1 MPDKSKTDSCSA
13 NGNGKN
19 EPETYA
25 STGDYFLALEKWLHD
40 VYMWQSLTAAF
51 PYALMTNQFVPAG
64 AGNVHHFGTGQSGA
78 SVFPYVTFV
87 QNNDVL
93 RNRRPAST
101 AVRQTQD
108 RQHAAAEEGVEYR
121 IPPLWKRFVAEFL
134 DFLILLFWKFAVT
147 LVAVDVFDFIDV
159 DKYDLDVLRQ
169 HAKIDYYMALE
180 MTSEILLLEMIH
192 RIVVCLFEAFWLQRG
207 TDGHA
212 GGATPGKLV
221 MGIRVV
227 VCTKVTHTEG
237 RPVDVVTVYPGTDL
251 GFGWAFARAF
261 AKSMIL
267 ALLFPVCFVLFFFRH
282 NRTGYDIM
290 CRTIVVEDPQR
301 QQHQ

>member
-1 MPDKSKTDSCSA
+1 
-13 NGNGKN
+13 
-19 EPETYA
+19 
-25 STGDYFLALEKWLHD
+25 
-40 VYMWQSLTAAF
+40 VQ
-51 PYALMTNQFVPAG
+51 
-64 AGNVHHFGTGQSGA
+64 HFGAGQSGA
-78 SVFPYVTFV
+78 SIFPHVTFV

-93 RNRRPAST
+93 RNRRPAGT
-101 AVRQTQD
+101 TVRPTQD
-108 RQHAAAEEGVEYR
+108 RQRTAAEEGIEYK
-121 IPPLWKRFVAEFL
+121 IPPLWKRFIAEFL

-147 LVAVDVFDFIDV
+147 LVTVAVCDFIDV

-169 HAKIDYYMALE
+169 HAKIHYYMAME
-180 MTSEILLLEMIH
+180 MTSEILLLEMIN

-227 VCTKVTHTEG
+227 LCTKVTHIEG
-237 RPVDVVTVYPGTDL
+237 RPVDVVTAYSGTDL

-261 AKSMIL
+261 AKCMIL
-267 ALLFPVCFVLFFFRH
+267 ALFFPVCFVLFFFRH

-290 CRTIVVEDPQR
+290 CRKIVVEDPQR
-301 QQHQ
+301 HQHR

>member
-1 MPDKSKTDSCSA
+1 M
-13 NGNGKN
+13 
-19 EPETYA
+19 
-25 STGDYFLALEKWLHD
+25 
-40 VYMWQSLTAAF
+40 SL
-51 PYALMTNQFVPAG
+51 Q
-64 AGNVHHFGTGQSGA
+64 
-78 SVFPYVTFV
+78 
-87 QNNDVL
+87 
-93 RNRRPAST
+93 
-101 AVRQTQD
+101 
-108 RQHAAAEEGVEYR
+108 
-121 IPPLWKRFVAEFL
+121 
-134 DFLILLFWKFAVT
+134 
-147 LVAVDVFDFIDV
+147 
-159 DKYDLDVLRQ
+159 
-169 HAKIDYYMALE
+169 
-180 MTSEILLLEMIH
+180 
-192 RIVVCLFEAFWLQRG
+192 AFWLQRG

-227 VCTKVTHTEG
+227 LCTKVTHMEG

-301 QQHQ
+301 QQHR